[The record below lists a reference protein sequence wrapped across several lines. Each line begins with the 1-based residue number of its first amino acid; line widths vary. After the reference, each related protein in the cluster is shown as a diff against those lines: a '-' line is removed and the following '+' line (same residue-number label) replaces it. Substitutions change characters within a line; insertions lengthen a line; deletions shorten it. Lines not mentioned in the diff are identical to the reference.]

1 MRTFNSDTISTQPM
15 ALQGRRKE
23 DLPTTRIWSRSE
35 RLFEEAG
42 SWHFYTRE
50 GTVEG
55 PFSSKFGALDRLDT
69 YIRMMQAGISVDT
82 DRGPGFELMPQ

>member
-1 MRTFNSDTISTQPM
+1 M

-35 RLFEEAG
+35 RLFEESG

-55 PFSSKFGALDRLDT
+55 PYEHRAAAEENLEIYLRDMNKT
-69 YIRMMQAGISVDT
+69 VN
-82 DRGPGFELMPQ
+82 

>member
-1 MRTFNSDTISTQPM
+1 MS
-15 ALQGRRKE
+15 LHGRRKE

-35 RLFEEAG
+35 RLFEEGG

-55 PFSSKFGALDRLDT
+55 PFSSKFRALDALDT
-69 YIRMMQAGISVDT
+69 YIRLIQAGLSSKAGQ
-82 DRGPGFELMPQ
+82 GPSLELLPQ